1 MSKNKEKT
9 YQSVCRICHGG
20 CAATL
25 TIKDNKLTKVRP
37 ATGSPFNLGQFCS
50 KGLATPNMMYHPDR
64 ILAPLKRVGK
74 RGANQWQE
82 VSWDVALDEIVE
94 KLNTIRH
101 TLGAESIAL
110 GQGTGRHHYMH
121 LIRFANTLGTPNW
134 YEPGFANCFIPRI
147 TVSNHTYGG
156 FVSADLYG
164 EISPKTI
171 LFWGRNPLVSG
182 PDGELS
188 FAVRKVLDEG
198 SFGITIDP
206 RRSETAKECKLW
218 LPLRPGTDD
227 ALALAMIHVII
238 YENIYDKEFVEKW
251 TTGFSELKTHVKTF
265 TPQWAA
271 EITGLP
277 VNDIVTT
284 ARRYA
289 LDKPSVIE
297 WGVAIEQNTNS
308 LQTVR
313 AIAILRGIT
322 GNIDIPGGD
331 ILGMN
336 IIHSYPLMRDK
347 LPWDVA
353 QKRLGG
359 EQFKFLSGSMAMLP
373 SAHVPSVFDA
383 MLTGKPYPIK
393 ALLNFGSNPLTTVA
407 NSKKVYE
414 ALLKL
419 DLLVVVDMFKTP
431 TAALADYI
439 LPASFWP
446 EINQIIELPFIAQNS
461 VTAQPKILQT
471 GLCRADEDIMI
482 DLAQRLNLPGADE
495 TVEDI
500 INYRLE
506 PLGIDFNELKEKVT
520 VFPPHEYR
528 KFEKNGFQTLSGKVE
543 LYSEMLEMSGYDPL
557 PTYKEP
563 PESPISQPETNK
575 KFPYVLITGARNRGF
590 FHSEHRQIDILRK
603 KRPDPLAQIHPNT
616 AAVHEIKQ
624 DEWIYVSS
632 PRDKIKMKAW
642 LSTDIKEGVVSIDHG
657 WWFPEKA
664 STGFGLWESN
674 ANLLT
679 SDQPPYDPGFGTYQ
693 LRGLLCQIEKISVNK
708 SVQKENEPET
718 VITEKISLNIANNLE
733 QASRLFPEKT
743 ALIFEEQAF
752 TFEELNN
759 ISNQI
764 ATGLSQLGIK
774 RGERVVLFLP
784 NSPEFIS
791 SYFAIQKLGAVAV
804 IVNPALTAREVSY
817 IVNDSGAIALITT
830 ESLRSAINNEDVL
843 QLVHILITEGAV
855 KDDISL
861 AHLINQRAVNFKTEV
876 MKADDP
882 SAILYTSGTTGFPKG
897 AVISHGNIIFDA
909 RTTAY
914 LYRMQPDDRVL
925 LFSPLS
931 HSFTLSA
938 GLNTS
943 IATAS
948 TIILHRDFE
957 PNAVINSIT
966 EHKISCFYGSTPVY
980 SVLVEKASLEQMQS
994 VRFYISGGTAMPSEL
1009 AQKWQQ
1015 KFKQTINISYGLTEC
1030 SQCCFNHYLK
1040 PKAGAVG
1047 AAVEGVEIKVVDE
1060 DGESVAVGQSGE
1072 LVVKSPKIILGYW
1085 NRAKETADAIKDGW
1099 FYTGDIGYK
1108 DIDGYIFINDRK
1120 KDMLNVGGQ
1129 SMYPSEVEAILAE
1142 HPAIAEVA
1150 VYGIPVAVMGEQV
1163 CAAVVLQSG
1172 QKADET
1178 EIIDYCQGLMAG
1190 YKIPSTVNFIAALPK
1205 AKSGKILK
1213 RVLREQVDLGL
1224 QAPPSG
1230 TTNSES
1236 LSVELIQQWIME
1248 WLSKQFK
1255 LAIEEIQID
1264 KAFTEYGLTSILT
1277 MKLMRDLGSRSER
1290 AVDPVVAWHYPTTE
1304 LLANYL
1310 VKIWNLSSDAEI
1322 PKIQKVARDQAM
1334 PLSFLQE
1341 EVWFNCQSQDNN
1353 KLWSRLNFW
1362 KLTGTIDIQCL
1373 QKSINELI
1381 QRHENLR
1388 VNFPL
1393 KDGFPLQQIVS
1404 KLRFYLQVIDLS
1416 FISEPEQ
1423 TEEVDDLILQ
1433 ETQQPLDLINSPPWR
1448 VKLIRLNDK
1457 SHILWVYIHHIIMDA
1472 SSMEIFFRDLFKLY
1486 EINLLKQDSSSLL
1499 PLLPIQYADFA
1510 HWQRACYSKKK
1521 LTECLKYYQ
1530 ELFPVD
1536 LPRLNLITD
1545 KPRITNG
1552 STFPAAIEGFQLS
1565 AKLTDDLKAL
1575 SQQRGITLFISLFS
1589 LLAALLY
1596 RYTGNKE
1603 IVIAVPMSKRFHQET
1618 ESIFGDFSGQIVIRI
1633 SFSDSLTFSNLL
1645 NQTQLAL
1652 QSALTHQELTYK
1664 QVIKALDEKE
1674 PKDLNYQMPYQVM
1687 LNLLPTPVTEIRSAG
1702 IIASPIEENIREKM
1716 FLDLAMPIWEEK
1728 HDEGNVL
1735 KAKFR
1740 YRSDLFETST
1750 ILKMIANFNVL
1761 LNTMITNPEQ
1771 LIKPVDLNI

>member
-1 MSKNKEKT
+1 MSKTQEKN

-20 CAATL
+20 CAANL
-25 TIKDNKLTKVRP
+25 SIKDNKLIKVRP
-37 ATGSPFNLGQFCS
+37 ASGSPFNLGQFCS
-50 KGLATPNMMYHPDR
+50 KGLATPQMMYHPDR
-64 ILAPLKRVGK
+64 ILTPLKRVGD
-74 RGANQWQE
+74 RGANKWQE
-82 VSWDVALDEIVE
+82 ISWDTALDEIVE
-94 KLNTIRH
+94 KLNAIRQ
-101 TLGAESIAL
+101 TLGPESIAL

-164 EISPKTI
+164 KVLPKTI

-188 FAVRKVLDEG
+188 FAVRNALDKG
-198 SFGITIDP
+198 STGITIDP
-206 RRSETAKECKLW
+206 RRSETAKLCKLW
-218 LPLRPGTDD
+218 LPIRPGTDD

-238 YENIYDKEFVEKW
+238 YEAIYDKEFVEKW
-251 TTGFSELKTHVKTF
+251 TTGFAELKAHVEKM
-265 TPQWAA
+265 TPQWGA

-277 VNDIVTT
+277 VDDIVTT

-336 IIHSYPLMRDK
+336 IINSYPLMRDK
-347 LPWDVA
+347 LPWNVA

-373 SAHVPSVFDA
+373 SAHVPSVFEA
-383 MLTGKPYPIK
+383 MRTSKPYPIK

-414 ALLKL
+414 SLMAL

-439 LPASFWP
+439 LPAAFWP

-495 TVEDI
+495 SVEDI

-543 LYSEMLEMSGYDPL
+543 LYSEILEMSGYDPL
-557 PTYKEP
+557 PSYKEP

-575 KFPYVLITGARNRGF
+575 DFPYVLITGARNRGF
-590 FHSEHRQIDILRK
+590 FHSEHRQIEILRK
-603 KRPDPLAQIHPNT
+603 KRPDPLAQIHPKT
-616 AAVHEIKQ
+616 AAAHGIKQ

-632 PRDKIKMKAW
+632 PRDQIKMKAW
-642 LSTDIKEGVVSIDHG
+642 LSMDIKEGVVSIDHG
-657 WWFPEKA
+657 WWFPEKEK
-664 STGFGLWESN
+664 TGFGIWESN

-679 SDQPPYDPGFGTYQ
+679 SDQPPYDTGFGTYQ
-693 LRGLLCQIEKISVNK
+693 LRGLLCKIEKITKNK
-708 SVQKENEPET
+708 PVQKENQQKT
-718 VITEKISLNIANNLE
+718 VVTDKVSLNIAGNLE
-733 QASRLFPEKT
+733 QATRLFPNKS
-743 ALIFEEQAF
+743 ALIFEEQSF
-752 TFEELNN
+752 TFTDLNN
-759 ISNQI
+759 TSNQI
-764 ATGLSQLGIK
+764 ATGLSKLGVK

-784 NSPEFIS
+784 NCSEFIT
-791 SYFAIQKLGAVAV
+791 SYFALQKLGAIAV
-804 IVNPALTAREVSY
+804 IVNPALTAREMSY
-817 IVNDSGAIALITT
+817 ITNDSGAIALITT
-830 ESLRSAINNEDVL
+830 ENLRQKITNKYL
-843 QLVHILITEGAV
+843 LKHIIIAEGEV
-855 KDDISL
+855 KTDISL
-861 AHLINQRAVNFKTEV
+861 ADLINQDSVDFQTEI
-876 MKADDP
+876 MAADDP

-897 AVISHGNIIFDA
+897 AIISHGNILFDA

-938 GLNTS
+938 GLNTC

-948 TIILHRDFE
+948 TIVLHRDFE
-957 PNAVINSIT
+957 PNAVINSMT
-966 EHKISCFYGSTPVY
+966 QHKISCFFGSTPVY
-980 SVLVEKASLEQMQS
+980 SVLLKQATVEQMQS

-1009 AQKWQQ
+1009 GKAWQQ

-1030 SQCCFNHYLK
+1030 SQCCFNHFLK

-1047 AAVEGVEIKVVDE
+1047 AAVEGVEIKIIDE
-1060 DGESVAVGQSGE
+1060 KGQSVAVGESGE
-1072 LVVKSPKIILGYW
+1072 LVVKSPKVILGYW
-1085 NRAKETADAIKDGW
+1085 NRAQETADAIKDGW
-1099 FYTGDIGYK
+1099 FYTGDIGRK
-1108 DIDGYIFINDRK
+1108 DEDGYIFINDRK

-1163 CAAVVLQSG
+1163 CAAVVLKSG

-1178 EIIDYCQGLMAG
+1178 DIIDYCQGLIAG
-1190 YKIPSTVNFIAALPK
+1190 YKIPSMVNFITALPK

-1213 RVLREQVDLGL
+1213 RVLREQVNLNS
-1224 QAPPSG
+1224 QTTPSIS
-1230 TTNSES
+1230 THSKS
-1236 LSVELIQQWIME
+1236 LSVELIQQWIRE

-1255 LAIEEIQID
+1255 LAIEDIQMD
-1264 KAFTEYGLTSILT
+1264 KAFAEYGLTSILT

-1290 AVDPVVAWHYPTTE
+1290 TADPVVAWHYPTVK

-1310 VKIWNLSSDAEI
+1310 AKTWGLSSESDI
-1322 PKIQKVARDQAM
+1322 PKIKKVSRDQAI
-1334 PLSFLQE
+1334 PLSFLQQE
-1341 EVWFNCQSQDNN
+1341 LWLNSHASVANN
-1353 KLWSRLNFW
+1353 KFWSLVNHWKIKGKLNL
-1362 KLTGTIDIQCL
+1362 KVLE
-1373 QKSINELI
+1373 KSFNLLAD
-1381 QRHENLR
+1381 RHELLR
-1388 VNFPL
+1388 TTFPL
-1393 KDGFPLQQIVS
+1393 KNGVAIQEITS
-1404 KLRFYLQVIDLS
+1404 KLNVSIQVSDLRTA
-1416 FISEPEQ
+1416 SELTQSKEGIEQ
-1423 TEEVDDLILQ
+1423 LIQQ
-1433 ETQQPLDLINSPPWR
+1433 EIVEQPLDLIKGAAWKVR
-1448 VKLIRLNDK
+1448 VLQLDDESYRL
-1457 SHILWVYIHHIIMDA
+1457 VVFIHHIMMDA
-1472 SSMEIFFRDLFKLY
+1472 SSIEILFSELFQFY
-1486 EINLLKQDSSSLL
+1486 EAELLGKTLSLT
-1499 PLLPIQYADFA
+1499 PLSIQYADFSS
-1510 HWQRACYSKKK
+1510 WQRDVYTTEK
-1521 LTECLKYYQ
+1521 LTKISDYYQ
-1530 ELFPVD
+1530 QLLSNISSQQELP
-1536 LPRLNLITD
+1536 TD
-1545 KPRITNG
+1545 KPRTTGNNV
-1552 STFPAAIEGFQLS
+1552 FPATFEKFCFSEKLS
-1565 AKLTDDLKAL
+1565 DDVKNLAQKTGTTTFTVMLTV
-1575 SQQRGITLFISLFS
+1575 FV
-1589 LLAALLY
+1589 ALLY
-1596 RYTGNKE
+1596 RYTNCKD
-1603 IVIAVPMSKRFHQET
+1603 IVVDIPMSKRFHKEV
-1618 ESIFGDFSGQIVIRI
+1618 ENVIGDFSGKIMI
-1633 SFSDSLTFSNLL
+1633 SVEMNEALDFSVLL
-1645 NQTQLAL
+1645 YRTQQAF
-1652 QSALTHQELTYK
+1652 QSAISHQELSYQ
-1664 QVIKALDEKE
+1664 QVINTLNQGKE
-1674 PKDLNYQMPYQVM
+1674 DDLVHKQYSKVM
-1687 LNLLPTPVTEIRSAG
+1687 LNFLPAPVKEIKSTD
-1702 IIASPIEENIREKM
+1702 IISSPISDNIKKTM
-1716 FLDLAMPIWEEK
+1716 FLDLVLFIWEESNEK
-1728 HDEGNVL
+1728 TTFFEGGV
-1735 KAKFR
+1735 R
-1740 YRSDLFETST
+1740 YRTDLFEKKT
-1750 ILKMIANFNVL
+1750 ILKIIADFKHL
-1761 LNTMITNPEQ
+1761 LSVMTVKPEQ
-1771 LIKPVDLNI
+1771 LIKQIDLNL